1 MLMLSINYPITELN
15 WVTPTPAVIKINFV
29 ASLEDHRKGTKQN
42 HFLTER
48 LIYFSVYVTVT
59 LALAFLIIRLIFT
72 KILSWTGFNRTRK
85 SFGKKKYICCRGG
98 TCKCYLFAGVLKWV
112 EAARQH
118 SRTFTSLNF
127 LSFPLKWII
136 RCQPN
141 QFQYFTLNSK
151 EICLTFYAPTTEE
164 NWKETFI
171 TTTLCRICR
180 QPRNSVIVAEL
191 IFLMWSSRLQVSQD
205 DWPAIRLALTIWF
218 TYQSTRPDYLS
229 VFVKCTKRLSVV

>member
-1 MLMLSINYPITELN
+1 MLMLFINYPITELN

-29 ASLEDHRKGTKQN
+29 ASLEVYRKGTKQN
-42 HFLTER
+42 HFRTER
-48 LIYFSVYVTVT
+48 LIYFFS
-59 LALAFLIIRLIFT
+59 LCNRHLGFSFLDYSFDIYPDIKL
-72 KILSWTGFNRTRK
+72 NRIQSYEK
-85 SFGKKKYICCRGG
+85 VISQKNNICCRGG

-118 SRTFTSLNF
+118 PRTFTPLNF

-164 NWKETFI
+164 NCTETFI
-171 TTTLCRICR
+171 TTETLYRICCD
-180 QPRNSVIVAEL
+180 QLRNWL
-191 IFLMWSSRLQVSQD
+191 LLRWSSRLQVSQH
-205 DWPAIRLALTIWF
+205 DWPIRLALTIWF
-218 TYQSTRPDYLS
+218 TYQSTRPDYLN